1 MDSMTIYKVELR
13 QTFDTSS
20 SVVKTYYFDNGKDA
34 DEFTVEG
41 NQILTNSKA
50 FDYGLYGVK
59 SEQIN
64 IVEDVNKELNNLK
77 QEFKNYRY

>member
-1 MDSMTIYKVELR
+1 MTIYKVELI

-20 SVVKTYYFDNGKDA
+20 SVVKTYYFNNGKDA
-34 DEFTVEG
+34 LDFMEEG
-41 NQILTNSKA
+41 NQILINSNA
-50 FDYGLYGVK
+50 FDYDLYGVK
-59 SEQIN
+59 REEIN